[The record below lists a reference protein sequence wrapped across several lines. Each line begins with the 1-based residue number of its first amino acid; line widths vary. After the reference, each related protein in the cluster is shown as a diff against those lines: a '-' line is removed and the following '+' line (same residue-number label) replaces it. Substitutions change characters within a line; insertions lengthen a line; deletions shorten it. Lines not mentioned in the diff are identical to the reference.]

1 GDFLRKRGAVFV
13 DERNG
18 RRSVFS
24 FDEGL
29 PGTPGH
35 AHHVDR
41 ASFDLL
47 LLQAAE
53 RAGARVLQEH
63 LVTAVDFDDAGV
75 TVQVQDLQA
84 GEGAAPTAV
93 RARYLVDA
101 SGQKA
106 LLARRGKTVDPIPN
120 FGRAAAFRRYDGLAP
135 AIAAELQE
143 RGDIIV
149 KIIDDGWM
157 WAIPLAGASLSV
169 GMVKASGK
177 LEAATLER
185 EIAESPLLGRL
196 LAAAQGSEIGLLGN
210 FSYRNTAPYGA
221 RYVCIG
227 DAACFLDP
235 VFSSGIALALAGAET
250 MADLLAPALA
260 AGSEAEP
267 ELMQPLSRHMQ
278 RAYDAFARFIHRF
291 YHTRLVDNVLLGEHS
306 PDLPFRS
313 GVISV
318 LAADVWREDN
328 PFLNM
333 LLGAQRVGGD

>member
-1 GDFLRKRGAVFV
+1 RSMSTPLDVIVIGAGPAGSAAANLLARAGRTVQVFERERFPRFHIGESLLPTEVGALARLGVDLDQQGDFLRKRGAVFV

-29 PGTPGH
+29 TGTPGH

-177 LEAATLER
+177 LEAAMLER

-196 LAAAQGSEIGLLGN
+196 LAG
-210 FSYRNTAPYGA
+210 
-221 RYVCIG
+221 
-227 DAACFLDP
+227 
-235 VFSSGIALALAGAET
+235 
-250 MADLLAPALA
+250 
-260 AGSEAEP
+260 
-267 ELMQPLSRHMQ
+267 
-278 RAYDAFARFIHRF
+278 
-291 YHTRLVDNVLLGEHS
+291 
-306 PDLPFRS
+306 
-313 GVISV
+313 
-318 LAADVWREDN
+318 
-328 PFLNM
+328 
-333 LLGAQRVGGD
+333 